1 MSEIENRLKTEIQNN
16 RASFFL
22 VIVPNVASRQNRE
35 RALIDYHPE
44 GAITNLQVQEIVGF
58 INRLYSQIRNP
69 RRHISSGIQ
78 RLWLN
83 EITSSDVES
92 QHNLDTFRLRQNT
105 SVPDSTLSLIVD
117 TINNLKG
124 RNETQLEFVEESQ
137 TRTDLDT
144 IYRSYENKLGSQW
157 IDEQGKHLFLTEY
170 FDEIYFKSAFPNVNL
185 VVVEGFTVLS
195 KANIELLQQIAN
207 IEGIEMWFRT
217 DCHSENKDLYWNVV
231 NLVKEF
237 EDFGANIDANF
248 ERQSE
253 LHHYFGENLF
263 HSHNTRAHN
272 RTVEKKDLSDKI
284 KLLKPADRSEEIET
298 IAHIIKT
305 LVEKGKCKLNK
316 ICVTYYSISKYQ
328 QRITEIFSDY
338 GIPYTLSE
346 KVSLA
351 KSPLVKEIFSLLT
364 SSRDPHPY
372 VYFTDNQSV
381 LEKKSYSPQE
391 FLDSISM
398 LLNESKTLRFI
409 LTQMLQENPTIVE
422 AEINALQTFK
432 EILNEFCSVLKSEA
446 QDTYPTPELVRKL
459 HYIVKHTFY
468 QRRASGEVETV
479 KILPLGEIRS
489 AEFDYVFLG
498 DFVDGGFPV
507 QYRTDPLLPE
517 TPYRTED
524 EHLYDSRFLFY
535 RILKSFGK
543 KLYLLSPLRDRD
555 TELIPS
561 IFVEQLEE
569 ICQIGSEEITGI
581 DQNSITGFLSSYGDY
596 VWNTDDPVNE
606 QFPTNLENLRSIIDH
621 VVQVEKN
628 RENIKLNTI
637 YEGRLCTEEL
647 SSDSQRKLKA
657 LRENVYSVTD
667 LETYANCPFQY
678 FMSNVLK
685 TKIKEENEED
695 EISIKDKGN
704 LTHNTLFKF
713 YTDRRENNS
722 PTLRRCSQENLNTAK
737 KHINTIIEQIAD
749 EKRNERSIND
759 KNLIWSI
766 STDKLRAALFRWIEA
781 EQSNELTVSPKYFE
795 VSFGGFTGDSDP
807 ELSSPDP
814 ITIYDV
820 KMKGKMDRIDI
831 GGGYF
836 TVVDYKTGSATIG
849 IQDMREG
856 RSLQLPIYLKV
867 VESLFTQH
875 ANLRGLSPAAGLY
888 QKIRLRE
895 FKQELGIGKEQLNA
909 NAYQGYNGSRWYD
922 FGSSNKQSL
931 EDEDFNSFLDRIC
944 VYVELYVE
952 RITEGFFPLITR
964 AETDI
969 DLEKPDHAP
978 DTPKDPT
985 KPCNYCN
992 YKRQC
997 RVRAF
1002 EEEYQID

>member
-1 MSEIENRLKTEIQNN
+1 MSEIENRLKTEIQND
-16 RASFFL
+16 RANSFL

-35 RALIDYHPE
+35 RKLIDYHPE

-58 INRLYSQIRNP
+58 INRLYSQIRSP
-69 RRHISSGIQ
+69 RRHISLGIQ

-83 EITSSDVES
+83 EITGSDVES
-92 QHNLDTFRLRQNT
+92 QHNLDTFRPIQNA

-124 RNETQLEFVEESQ
+124 RNETHLEFVEESQ

-157 IDEQGKHLFLTEY
+157 IDEQGKHLFLAEN
-170 FDEIYFKSAFPNVNL
+170 FDERYFKSAFPYLKL
-185 VVVEGFTVLS
+185 VVIEGFTVLS
-195 KANIELLQQIAN
+195 KANIKLLKQIAD
-207 IEGIEMWFRT
+207 IESIEMWFRT
-217 DCHSENKDLYWNVV
+217 DCYSENKDLYWNVV

-237 EDFGANIDANF
+237 EDFGATIDTNF

-253 LHHYFGENLF
+253 LHHYFAENLF
-263 HSHNTRAHN
+263 NSNN
-272 RTVEKKDLSDKI
+272 KVVKGEDLSEKI
-284 KLLKPADRSEEIET
+284 KLLKPSDRSEEVET
-298 IAHIIKT
+298 IAHTIKT
-305 LVEKGKCKLNK
+305 LVDKEKCNLNK

-328 QRITEIFSDY
+328 QRITEVFSDY

-364 SSRDPHPY
+364 SSRDPQPS
-372 VYFTDNQSV
+372 VYFTDNQDI
-381 LEKKSYSPQE
+381 LEKKSCTPQE

-398 LLNESKTLRFI
+398 ILNESKTFRFI
-409 LTQMLQENPTIVE
+409 LTQMSEENPTIVE

-432 EILNEFCSVLKSEA
+432 EVLNEFCSVLKSEA
-446 QDTYPTPELVRKL
+446 QDTYPTLELIRKL

-468 QRRASGEVETV
+468 QRRASRKVETV

-507 QYRTDPLLPE
+507 QYRMDPLLPE
-517 TPYRTED
+517 TPYRTEA

-543 KLYLLSPLRDRD
+543 KLYLLSPSRDRD

-561 IFVEQLEE
+561 IFIEQLEE
-569 ICQIGSEEITGI
+569 ICQTGSEEITDIG
-581 DQNSITGFLSSYGDY
+581 QNSMTDFLSSYGDY
-596 VWNTDDPVNE
+596 VWSTDDPVNK
-606 QFPTNLENLRSIIDH
+606 QFPTNLENLKPILDH

-628 RENIKLNTI
+628 REDTKQNTI

-657 LRENVYSVTD
+657 LRERIYSVTE

-678 FMSNVLK
+678 FMSNILN
-685 TKIKEENEED
+685 TKIKEEDEDD
-695 EISIKDKGN
+695 EISGKDKGN
-704 LTHNTLFKF
+704 LTHNILFKF
-713 YTDRRENNS
+713 YNDHKEKKS
-722 PTLRRCSQENLNTAK
+722 PSLEQDSQKNLDAAK
-737 KHINTIIEQIAD
+737 KYLNTIIEQVAA
-749 EKRNERSIND
+749 EKRNERSISG

-781 EQSNELTVSPKYFE
+781 EQSYALSVLPRFFE
-795 VSFGGFTGDSDP
+795 VSFGRPPGDSDT
-807 ELSSPDP
+807 ELSSSEP
-814 ITIYDV
+814 IRVNDV
-820 KMKGKMDRIDI
+820 NMKGKIDRIDI
-831 GGGYF
+831 GENHF
-836 TVVDYKTGSATIG
+836 NVVDYKTGSSTIG

-856 RSLQLPIYLKV
+856 RSLQLSVYLKV
-867 VESLFTQH
+867 AESLFAQH

-895 FKQELGIGKEQLNA
+895 FKQELGIGKGQLNG

-922 FGSSNKQSL
+922 FGSSNKQCL
-931 EDEDFNSFLDRIC
+931 EDDDFNSFLDRIC
-944 VYVELYVE
+944 GYVELYVE

-964 AETDI
+964 AETDV
-969 DLEKPDHAP
+969 DLEIPEHAP
-978 DTPKDPT
+978 DTPRDPT

-1002 EEEYQID
+1002 EEEYQEE

>member
-1 MSEIENRLKTEIQNN
+1 MSEIEIRLKTEIQNN
-16 RASFFL
+16 RANTFL

-35 RALIDYHPE
+35 RELIDYHPD

-58 INRLYSQIRNP
+58 IDRLYSHIRKP

-78 RLWLN
+78 RHWLN

-92 QHNLDTFRLRQNT
+92 RHNLDMFRLGQNT
-105 SVPDSTLSLIVD
+105 AVPDSTLSLIVD

-170 FDEIYFKSAFPNVNL
+170 FDEIYFKSAFPNVQL

-195 KANIELLQQIAN
+195 KANIELLQQIVN

-231 NLVKEF
+231 NLVKKF
-237 EDFGANIDANF
+237 EDFGVNIDTNF

-253 LHHYFGENLF
+253 LHHYFAENLF
-263 HSHNTRAHN
+263 NSHNRK
-272 RTVEKKDLSDKI
+272 VEKKDLSDKI
-284 KLLKPADRSEEIET
+284 KLLKPSDRSEEVET
-298 IAHIIKT
+298 IAHTIKT
-305 LVEKGKCKLNK
+305 LVENEKCNLND

-351 KSPLVKEIFSLLT
+351 KSPLVKELFSLLT
-364 SSRDPHPY
+364 SSRDQSPN
-372 VYFTDNQSV
+372 VYFTDNQNI
-381 LEKKSYSPQE
+381 LKKKSCTPQE

-398 LLNESKTLRFI
+398 LINESKMFRFI
-409 LTQMLQENPTIVE
+409 LTQMLQENSAIVE
-422 AEINALQTFK
+422 AEINALQIFRET
-432 EILNEFCSVLKSEA
+432 LNEFCSVLKSEP
-446 QDTYPTPELVRKL
+446 QETFSTQQLVSKL
-459 HYIVKHTFY
+459 RYIVKHTFY
-468 QRRASGEVETV
+468 QKRASRKVETV
-479 KILPLGEIRS
+479 KILPLSEIRS
-489 AEFDYVFLG
+489 YEFDYVFLG

-507 QYRTDPLLPE
+507 SYRKDPLLPG

-524 EHLYDSRFLFY
+524 AHLYDSRFLFY
-535 RILKSFGK
+535 RILKSFEK
-543 KLYLLSPLRDRD
+543 KLFLLSPMHDRD

-561 IFVEQLEE
+561 IFIEQLEE
-569 ICQIGSEEITGI
+569 ICHAGSEEITDIG
-581 DQNSITGFLSSYGDY
+581 QNSITGFLSSYGDY
-596 VWNTDDPVNE
+596 IWRIDDPINE
-606 QFPTNLENLRSIIDH
+606 KFPTNSENLKPIIDH

-628 RENIKLNTI
+628 RENIKQNTI

-647 SSDSQRKLKA
+647 SLDSKRSLKA
-657 LRENVYSVTD
+657 LREKVYSVTD
-667 LETYANCPFQY
+667 LEMYANCPFQF
-678 FMSNVLK
+678 FMSTILN
-685 TKIKEENEED
+685 TKIIEEDKED
-695 EISIKDKGN
+695 EISRKDKGT
-704 LTHNTLFKF
+704 LTHIILFRF
-713 YTDRRENNS
+713 YNDRKEKRS
-722 PTLRRCSQENLNTAK
+722 PSLKRCSQENLDAAK
-737 KHINTIIEQIAD
+737 EHLNTILEQISD
-749 EKRNERSIND
+749 EKRNERDISE

-781 EQSNELTVSPKYFE
+781 EQRCELTVSPKYFE
-795 VSFGGFTGDSDP
+795 VSFGKTVGESDD
-807 ELSSPDP
+807 ELSSSEP
-814 ITIYDV
+814 ITINDV
-820 KMKGKMDRIDI
+820 KMQGEIDRIDI
-831 GGGYF
+831 GDDSF
-836 TVVDYKTGSATIG
+836 NVVDYKTGSSTIG

-867 VESLFTQH
+867 TENLFTQH
-875 ANLRGLSPAAGLY
+875 ANLNRLNPAAGLY

-895 FKQELGIGKEQLNA
+895 FKQELGIGKEQLNG

-922 FGSSNKQSL
+922 FGSSNKQCL
-931 EDEDFNSFLDRIC
+931 EDEDFSSFLDRIC
-944 VYVELYVE
+944 GYVELYVE

-964 AETDI
+964 SETDV
-969 DLEKPDHAP
+969 DLEKPEHAP

>member
-1 MSEIENRLKTEIQNN
+1 
-16 RASFFL
+16 
-22 VIVPNVASRQNRE
+22 V
-35 RALIDYHPE
+35 
-44 GAITNLQVQEIVGF
+44 
-58 INRLYSQIRNP
+58 
-69 RRHISSGIQ
+69 
-78 RLWLN
+78 
-83 EITSSDVES
+83 
-92 QHNLDTFRLRQNT
+92 
-105 SVPDSTLSLIVD
+105 
-117 TINNLKG
+117 
-124 RNETQLEFVEESQ
+124 
-137 TRTDLDT
+137 
-144 IYRSYENKLGSQW
+144 
-157 IDEQGKHLFLTEY
+157 
-170 FDEIYFKSAFPNVNL
+170 
-185 VVVEGFTVLS
+185 
-195 KANIELLQQIAN
+195 
-207 IEGIEMWFRT
+207 
-217 DCHSENKDLYWNVV
+217 
-231 NLVKEF
+231 
-237 EDFGANIDANF
+237 NIDTNF

-253 LHHYFGENLF
+253 LHHYFAENLF

-272 RTVEKKDLSDKI
+272 RKVEKEDLSDKI
-284 KLLKPADRSEEIET
+284 KLLRPSDRSEEIET
-298 IAHIIKT
+298 IAHTIKT
-305 LVEKGKCKLNK
+305 LVEKEKCKLNK
-316 ICVTYYSISKYQ
+316 ICVTYYSVSKYQ

-364 SSRDPHPY
+364 ASLLISSRDLSPN
-372 VYFTDNQSV
+372 VYFTDNQNI
-381 LEKKSYSPQE
+381 LEKKSCTPQE

-409 LTQMLQENPTIVE
+409 LTQMSQENPTIVE
-422 AEINALQTFK
+422 AEINALHTFK

-446 QDTYPTPELVRKL
+446 QDTYPTHELVRKL

-468 QRRASGEVETV
+468 QGRASRKVETV

-517 TPYRTED
+517 TPYRTEN

-569 ICQIGSEEITGI
+569 ICQAGSEEITDI

-606 QFPTNLENLRSIIDH
+606 QFPTNLEDLRPIINH

-628 RENIKLNTI
+628 REDIKKNTI

-647 SSDSQRKLKA
+647 SSDSQRKLKT
-657 LRENVYSVTD
+657 LRERIYSVTE

-678 FMSNVLK
+678 FMSNNLN
-685 TKIKEENEED
+685 TKIKEEDEED
-695 EISIKDKGN
+695 EILGKDKGN
-704 LTHNTLFKF
+704 LTHNILFRFYNEHKAKF
-713 YTDRRENNS
+713 S
-722 PTLRRCSQENLNTAK
+722 PASGQRNQENLDEAK
-737 KHINTIIEQIAD
+737 EKLKSILEQVSD
-749 EKRNERSIND
+749 EKRNERGIS
-759 KNLIWSI
+759 KQNLIWSI

-781 EQSNELTVSPKYFE
+781 EQHYELTVSPRFFE

-807 ELSSPDP
+807 ELSASEP
-814 ITIYDV
+814 IPIKDV
-820 KMKGKMDRIDI
+820 NMKGKIDRIDI
-831 GGGYF
+831 GEDF
-836 TVVDYKTGSATIG
+836 FNVVDYKTGSSTIG

-856 RSLQLPIYLKV
+856 RSLQLPVYLKV

-888 QKIRLRE
+888 QKIRLRD
-895 FKQELGIGKEQLNA
+895 FKQELGIGKEQLNG

-922 FGSSNKQSL
+922 FGSSNKQCL

-944 VYVELYVE
+944 GYVELYVE

-964 AETDI
+964 AETDV
-969 DLEKPDHAP
+969 DLEKSDHAP

-1002 EEEYQID
+1002 EEDYQID

>member
-1 MSEIENRLKTEIQNN
+1 MMSEIENRLRTEIQNN
-16 RASFFL
+16 RANSFL

-35 RALIDYHPE
+35 RELIDYHPE

-58 INRLYSQIRNP
+58 IDRLYSQIRRP

-83 EITSSDVES
+83 EITSSDIES
-92 QHNLDTFRLRQNT
+92 QHNLDTFRPRQNT

-137 TRTDLDT
+137 TKTDLDT

-157 IDEQGKHLFLTEY
+157 IDEQGKHLFLAENFHETY
-170 FDEIYFKSAFPNVNL
+170 FTTAFPNVEL

-217 DCHSENKDLYWNVV
+217 DCYSENKDLYWNVV

-237 EDFGANIDANF
+237 EDFGATIDTSF

-253 LHHYFGENLF
+253 LHHYFAENLF
-263 HSHNTRAHN
+263 NSHNRN
-272 RTVEKKDLSDKI
+272 VEKKDLSDKI
-284 KLLKPADRSEEIET
+284 KLLRPSDRSEEVET
-298 IAHIIKT
+298 IAHTIKT
-305 LVEKGKCKLNK
+305 LVEKEKCNLND

-351 KSPLVKEIFSLLT
+351 KSPLVKELFSLLT
-364 SSRDPHPY
+364 ASRDLSPN
-372 VYFTDNQSV
+372 VYFTDNQNI
-381 LEKKSYSPQE
+381 LKKKSCTPQE
-391 FLDSISM
+391 FLDSISL
-398 LLNESKTLRFI
+398 LLNESKTIRFI
-409 LTQMLQENPTIVE
+409 LTQMLPENPPIVE
-422 AEINALQTFK
+422 AEINALQTFR

-446 QDTYPTPELVRKL
+446 QDTFSTQELISKL

-468 QRRASGEVETV
+468 QRKASRKLETV

-489 AEFDYVFLG
+489 SEFDYVFLG

-507 QYRTDPLLPE
+507 PYRTDPLLPE

-535 RILKSFGK
+535 RILKSFGE

-561 IFVEQLEE
+561 IFIEQLEE
-569 ICQIGSEEITGI
+569 ICQTGSEEITDIGQ
-581 DQNSITGFLSSYGDY
+581 DSITGFLSSYGDY

-606 QFPTNLENLRSIIDH
+606 QFPTNLENIRPIIDH

-628 RENIKLNTI
+628 RENIKQNTI

-647 SSDSQRKLKA
+647 SSDSQRELKT
-657 LRENVYSVTD
+657 LRENVYSVTE

-678 FMSNVLK
+678 FMSDILK
-685 TKIKEENEED
+685 TKIKEEDEED
-695 EISIKDKGN
+695 EISGKDKGN
-704 LTHNTLFKF
+704 LTHNILFRF
-713 YTDRRENNS
+713 YNDRKEKGAPS
-722 PTLRRCSQENLNTAK
+722 LKQCSQENLDAAK
-737 KHINTIIEQIAD
+737 KHLNTIIEQVAD

-781 EQSNELTVSPKYFE
+781 EQRYELTVSPKYFE
-795 VSFGGFTGDSDP
+795 VSFGRGRTAGDSDP
-807 ELSSPDP
+807 ELSSPEP
-814 ITIYDV
+814 IPIKDV
-820 KMKGKMDRIDI
+820 NMKGKIDRIDI
-831 GGGYF
+831 GEDYF
-836 TVVDYKTGSATIG
+836 NIVDYKTGSSTIG

-867 VESLFTQH
+867 AESLFTQH
-875 ANLRGLSPAAGLY
+875 ANLNGLNPAAALY

-895 FKQELGIGKEQLNA
+895 FKQELGIGKEQLNGDV
-909 NAYQGYNGSRWYD
+909 YQGYNGSRWYD
-922 FGSSNKQSL
+922 FGSSNKQCL

-944 VYVELYVE
+944 GYVELYVE

-969 DLEKPDHAP
+969 DLEKPAHAP

-985 KPCNYCN
+985 KPCSYCN